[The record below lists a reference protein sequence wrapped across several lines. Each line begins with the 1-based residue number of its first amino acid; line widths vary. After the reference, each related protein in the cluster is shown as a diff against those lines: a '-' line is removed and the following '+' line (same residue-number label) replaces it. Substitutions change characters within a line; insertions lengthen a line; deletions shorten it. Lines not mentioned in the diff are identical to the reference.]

1 LRTVLIGLCLA
12 LAVAGGAAAQPQ
24 AQQQDPSSLLAKL
37 HDDLRLTPAQASA
50 WSQYAKALDDG
61 GQMQAKRQAA
71 EQMLPQIPTP
81 RRLALMDA
89 TMSDELADFRRQSAA
104 IETFYASLTPDQQ
117 RTFDRDTAPQAAA
130 AAPQSQPKIIYPPKQ

>member
-1 LRTVLIGLCLA
+1 MRTVLIGLCLV
-12 LAVAGGAAAQPQ
+12 LAVAGGAV
-24 AQQQDPSSLLAKL
+24 AQQQQQGASSLLAKL

-50 WSQYAKALDDG
+50 WSQYVKAIDDG
-61 GQMQAKRQAA
+61 GQMEAKRQAA

-104 IETFYASLTPDQQ
+104 IQAFYGSLTPDQQ

-130 AAPQSQPKIIYPPKQ
+130 APQAQPKVIYPPKQ